1 MKTTAFIV
9 LVLAFPLLLAL
20 QYGEKSQQIP
30 QGWPRPLAD
39 LSRLDPDEIQLGRL
53 LFYDPIL
60 SRDSSISCASCHS
73 PYNAFAHSDHAL
85 SHGINDSIGFRN
97 APSLHLLAWQNRFMW
112 DGRFTSLEEQ
122 VLFPITHSGE
132 MGEDTTHLL
141 LKLNRSGRYAQAGMK
156 AFNDS
161 LLTIQRMQKSI
172 AQFLLTLVPH
182 ESRYDSVMRRQQTF
196 TQQEQQGYALFRRH
210 CNSCHTEPLFSDF
223 SFERNGLRPD
233 SLLQDKGRMSI
244 TNTSADLL
252 RFKVPSLRNLSYSAP
267 YMHDGRF
274 RSLRQ
279 VLAHYTQLAGVEG
292 LRGGRLGKPIILSD
306 RERTD
311 LLAFL
316 LTLDDRKFIFD
327 PNHGFPAERAH

>member
-1 MKTTAFIV
+1 MKTTGFL
-9 LVLAFPLLLAL
+9 LVTLLFPLLLAL
-20 QYGEKSQQIP
+20 QYGEKPQQIP
-30 QGWPRPLAD
+30 QGWPRPLVD
-39 LSRLDPDEIQLGRL
+39 FSRMDPDEIQLGRL

-85 SHGINDSIGFRN
+85 SHGIGDSIGFRN
-97 APSLHLLAWQNRFMW
+97 APALQLLAWQNRFMW
-112 DGRFTSLEEQ
+112 DGRFSSLKEQ

-156 AFNDS
+156 AFSDS
-161 LLTIQRMQKSI
+161 QLTIQRMQQSI
-172 AQFLLTLVPH
+172 TQFLLTLVPH

-196 TQQEQQGYALFRRH
+196 SEQEQQGYSLFRQH

-223 SFERNGLRPD
+223 SFEQNGLTPD

-244 TNTSADLL
+244 TTKTEDLL

-279 VLAHYTQLAGVEG
+279 VLAHYTQVAGVEG
-292 LRGGRLGKPIILSD
+292 LRGGRLGKPIVLSE
-306 RERTD
+306 REQTD

-327 PNHGFPAERAH
+327 PKHGFPAELVD